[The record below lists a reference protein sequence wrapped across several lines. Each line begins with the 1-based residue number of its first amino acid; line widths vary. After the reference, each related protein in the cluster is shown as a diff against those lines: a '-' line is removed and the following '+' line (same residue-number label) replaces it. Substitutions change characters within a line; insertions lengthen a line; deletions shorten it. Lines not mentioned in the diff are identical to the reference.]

1 MPSFMNEQALKELN
15 IVLPHSWEN
24 FAVEDSQFLLI
35 PSLIPLKG
43 QVKGDKWAQTNK
55 LAVLDKYRGAIF
67 VQNHY
72 LIYN

>member
-1 MPSFMNEQALKELN
+1 MNDRAVKEST

-43 QVKGDKWAQTNK
+43 QVKGEKWALTNK
-55 LAVLDKYRGAIF
+55 LAVLDKYGGAIF
-67 VQNHY
+67 VQNRYH
-72 LIYN
+72 IYK